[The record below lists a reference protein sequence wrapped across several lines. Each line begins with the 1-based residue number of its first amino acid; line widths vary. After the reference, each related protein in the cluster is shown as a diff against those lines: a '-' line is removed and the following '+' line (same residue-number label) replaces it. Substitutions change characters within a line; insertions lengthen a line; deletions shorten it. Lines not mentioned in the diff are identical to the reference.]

1 MTLLDQ
7 LARLFLEPQASVAT
21 PERDVRWLP
30 PGEPAAPVEASC
42 ALGRVAVVCAPRD
55 ARLAGGAVAL
65 ALPPPVLILEW
76 TGQQSAVP
84 QDRPCSPG
92 ARRSATLLRAR
103 GQAAATA
110 GRVVR
115 VSLPATE
122 DEAAETAARILR
134 QGEAATVL
142 VVAGP
147 RGPALEDLLAGHDR
161 ILLALR
167 TGADAEM
174 TGLALAALERLAPS
188 VALELPSSP
197 AAAALARSGTALVAP
212 LRAPCLAALGAQR

>member
-30 PGEPAAPVEASC
+30 PGEPAASLEPSSS
-42 ALGRVAVVCAPRD
+42 LGRVAVVCAPRD

-65 ALPPPVLILEW
+65 AFPPPALILEW
-76 TGQQSAVP
+76 TGEEGVVP

-92 ARRSATLLRAR
+92 ARRGATLLGKR
-103 GQAAATA
+103 GLVAATA

-115 VSLPATE
+115 VGLPATE
-122 DEAAETAARILR
+122 DEAAETARGILR
-134 QGEAATVL
+134 QSEDATVL

-147 RGPALEDLLAGHDR
+147 RGPTMEDVLAGHDR
-161 ILLALR
+161 ILLAIR
-167 TGADAEM
+167 PGVDAEM

-197 AAAALARSGTALVAP
+197 AAAALARSGTALVSP
-212 LRAPCLAALGAQR
+212 LRTPCLAALGAQR